1 MSSKVGVMF
10 NATYGGFQ
18 ISMDAVAKYIAL
30 KSEMGIDMSEVN
42 PRILARSID
51 RTDEVMVSIVR
62 DLGEK
67 ANCRF
72 SKIEI
77 EWIPEKYRNHISI
90 GEYDGYESIHIDFHS
105 YKLDKIRKI
114 LEEEMESTNKLECIG
129 KVLDEEEE
137 SWDT

>member
-1 MSSKVGVMF
+1 MSDRVGVLF

-18 ISMDAVAKYIAL
+18 ISMEAVAQYIAL
-30 KSEMGIDMSEVN
+30 KSKMGIDMSEVN

-51 RTDEVMVSIVR
+51 RTDETMVSIVKE
-62 DLGEK
+62 LGEK
-67 ANCRF
+67 ANCKF

-77 EWIPEKYRNHISI
+77 EWIPKIYKNHVSI

-114 LEEEMESTNKLECIG
+114 LEEESEATSKLACIG

-137 SWDT
+137 SWYS